1 MTQKQLFRLSVKPPR
16 AVADE
21 DVRAENRRMRSLLDA
36 MVKAVPVAASLVD
49 VQWDIEKGRT
59 SYTFCVPGDDEAG
72 AVAALVRAMS
82 DSGFPWGTAA
92 DIVNEAM
99 RRACAR
105 HGLLD
110 EVEAE
115 AQQIAVQM
123 ERAAEEEIARR
134 EQKPASLTDDRQI
147 ALL

>member
-1 MTQKQLFRLSVKPPR
+1 MKPKRLFALSVKPPR

-72 AVAALVRAMS
+72 AVAALARAMS
-82 DSGFPWGTAA
+82 DGGFPWETTNEL
-92 DIVNEAM
+92 ISEAM
-99 RRACAR
+99 RRVCVR
-105 HGLLD
+105 HGLIH
-110 EVEAE
+110 EVHSE

-123 ERAAEEEIARR
+123 AESAR
-134 EQKPASLTDDRQI
+134 QDR
-147 ALL
+147 